1 MRNKFKTASILSL
14 IISVLIIFVIVVQTL
29 IDYQNYLKHP
39 EYSAPFWVYQ
49 APEITAYGIPAILGL
64 LLSVMFNRK
73 AINFERY

>member
-1 MRNKFKTASILSL
+1 MRNKFKTASIISL
-14 IISVLIIFVIVVQTL
+14 IISVLIIFAL